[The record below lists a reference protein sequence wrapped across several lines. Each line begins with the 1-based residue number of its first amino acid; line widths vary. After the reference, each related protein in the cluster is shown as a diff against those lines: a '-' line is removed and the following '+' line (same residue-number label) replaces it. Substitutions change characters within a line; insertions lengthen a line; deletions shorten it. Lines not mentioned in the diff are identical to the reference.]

1 MTLKNDWFMNEE
13 LINYTNQIGLTL
25 IKNPKILWATRKCPL
40 CACYSLNP
48 VENSIRYVFNQ
59 NYLLLVYVEN
69 RKYKI
74 ITKNLWDIN
83 LNKSTESLDEVKAI
97 VTDELR
103 KIKAQKM
110 KIKLKEIEED
120 FLPNETPKFNPYL
133 TDVIK

>member
-1 MTLKNDWFMNEE
+1 MALKNDWFMNEE
-13 LINYTNQIGLTL
+13 LIQYANQIGLTL
-25 IKNPKILWATRKCPL
+25 IKNPKIVWDSIKCPL

-48 VENSIRYVFNQ
+48 VVNSIRYVFNQ
-59 NYLLLVYVEN
+59 NYLLIVYVEN

-74 ITKNLWDIN
+74 ITKNMWDLN

-103 KIKAQKM
+103 KIKTQKV

-120 FLPNETPKFNPYL
+120 FLPNEALEFSPYL
-133 TDVIK
+133 TDIVK